1 MLPCVN
7 LQVLPCER
15 GPLRWSLLLSLLL
28 LLSLSRCLSASRLPS
43 NLSLCP
49 CLSVLLLLPRALT
62 RGLSVSLSRSRYLSA
77 STVTTGLLTGP
88 DAPALVNS
96 AEAAVGTAAP
106 LLAGRLSAGR
116 FCEEVRRLFW
126 RSSYLRL
133 HFSLKSSCCP
143 PLQPR
148 TASPCPYLSGLLL
161 LPRAWASTLDLPG
174 PLSRS

>member
-1 MLPCVN
+1 MKKTFILVLFIPTQYPPPC
-7 LQVLPCER
+7 LYSSYCDGVLYR
-15 GPLRWSLLLSLLL
+15 SLVHF
-28 LLSLSRCLSASRLPS
+28 SRCNIAKRSA
-43 NLSLCP
+43 
-49 CLSVLLLLPRALT
+49 
-62 RGLSVSLSRSRYLSA
+62 
-77 STVTTGLLTGP
+77 TVTTGLLTGR

-96 AEAAVGTAAP
+96 AEAAVGNAAP
-106 LLAGRLSAGR
+106 LLAGRLSAGG
-116 FCEEVRRLFW
+116 FCEEVRRFFW

-161 LPRAWASTLDLPG
+161 LPRAWTSTLDLPG